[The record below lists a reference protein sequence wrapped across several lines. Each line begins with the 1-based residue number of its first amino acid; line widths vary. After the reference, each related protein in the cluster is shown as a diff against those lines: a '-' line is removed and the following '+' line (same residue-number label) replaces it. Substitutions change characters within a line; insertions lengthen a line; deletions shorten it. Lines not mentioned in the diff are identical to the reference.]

1 MSHPPSSTQSSNLNH
16 RTKILQIFYQK
27 HTNTTKGFI
36 SNSESSSSHHR
47 RRSSIH
53 NAIIDIIDEQGP
65 PAGAGGLY
73 PSTYQSRSRYIIYQ
87 LVCIVCILQLVVAH
101 NTTITVCFPHESGR
115 PAPTIRFSCAEFVK
129 NNTYYY
135 YYQEYIHHVYIRID
149 PYKIIY

>member
-87 LVCIVCILQLVVAH
+87 LVCIVCILQLVVILLASS
-101 NTTITVCFPHESGR
+101 TLVCILLS
-115 PAPTIRFSCAEFVK
+115 
-129 NNTYYY
+129 
-135 YYQEYIHHVYIRID
+135 YQSSSSMHTLVVLRAYRVSSIHDIHQN
-149 PYKIIY
+149 

>member
-1 MSHPPSSTQSSNLNH
+1 MNESPTFQSSNLNH

-47 RRSSIH
+47 KRRSSSH

-73 PSTYQSRSRYIIYQ
+73 PSTYSSQSRSRYIIYQ
-87 LVCIVCILQLVVAH
+87 LVLSVVLISASGARLCFAATCSLCPCNAPESCCLQLRWEPLRGLQ
-101 NTTITVCFPHESGR
+101 N
-115 PAPTIRFSCAEFVK
+115 PTSLSFLIFSSISC
-129 NNTYYY
+129 
-135 YYQEYIHHVYIRID
+135 
-149 PYKIIY
+149 